1 MGHELSDKD
10 LVIKFRNGMDNAFEE
25 LMGRYTTKA
34 FGLALRLTRS
44 REDAEEVLQDVFVT
58 VYKKIDGFE
67 EKSSFSSWLYRITV
81 NTALMKLRKR
91 RQAQRTSLTDDLSPG
106 ERDSVINAKDE
117 KAIPLDEASAQK
129 ELMKVLSDA
138 ISRLPEE
145 YRPVFVL
152 RDVDG
157 LSTRQVGKMLNL
169 TAPAVKSRLHRSRM
183 ILRKRLQTVYKEY
196 TTQASEKTRQ
206 AA

>member
-1 MGHELSDKD
+1 MENEKSDKE
-10 LVIKFRNGMDNAFEE
+10 LVVEFRRGNEAAFEE
-25 LMGRYTTKA
+25 LTSRYTVKA

-58 VYKKIDGFE
+58 VYKKISGFE
-67 EKSSFSSWLYRITV
+67 DKSSFSSWLYRITV
-81 NTALMKLRKR
+81 NSALMKLRKR
-91 RQAQRTSLTDDLSPG
+91 RQTQRITPVEDLCAA
-106 ERDSVINAKDE
+106 ERDYVLNARDE
-117 KAIPLDEASAQK
+117 KAIPLDEASAQRA
-129 ELMKVLSDA
+129 LMRALTEA
-138 ISRLPEE
+138 IEKLPEE

-169 TAPAVKSRLHRSRM
+169 SAPAVKSRLHRSRM
-183 ILRKRLQTVYKEY
+183 ILRKRLNSIYKEY
-196 TTQASEKTRQ
+196 TPQAPEKRQ